1 MSGRVFVVGSMSAD
15 VTTFS
20 QRLPA
25 PGETIHGDRLSLV
38 LGGKGAN
45 QAIAAARAGA
55 ATALIGC
62 VGDDLFRDLV
72 LDGLRAAD
80 VIVDGVR
87 TVPGPTGV
95 AHIRVDRHTGQNDI
109 VIVAGAN
116 GALSGQDAERQLR
129 AMGAGSGDVLL
140 LQLEVPVT
148 TSVHA
153 ARVAAGLGMI
163 VVLDPAPAT
172 ELPDELWPA
181 LTAVTPNESEAALLT
196 GIPAGQPDAAKRA
209 VRWFADRGV
218 DHPIVTLAER
228 GLVGVWDHQLRTLPA
243 IPAEAVDT
251 TAAGDA
257 FAGALGAALASGD
270 SWADAV
276 LRGSAAG
283 AYAVTVE
290 GASPSLP
297 TAAQVDQV
305 LAGATRA

>member
-20 QRLPA
+20 QRLPR

-45 QAIAAARAGA
+45 QAVAAARAGA
-55 ATALIGC
+55 PTALIGC
-62 VGDDLFRDLV
+62 VGDDLFHDLV
-72 LDGLRAAD
+72 LGGLRDAG
-80 VIVDGVR
+80 VVVDGIR
-87 TVPGPTGV
+87 TAPGATGV
-95 AHIRVDRHTGQNDI
+95 AHIRVDRATGQNDI

-116 GALSGQDAERQLR
+116 GALTGADAERQLH
-129 AMGAGSGDVLL
+129 AMGAAAGDVLL
-140 LQLEVPVT
+140 LQLEVPLE

-153 ARVAAGLGMI
+153 ARVGAELGLT
-163 VVLDPAPAT
+163 VVLDPAPAM
-172 ELPDELWPA
+172 ELPDELWPS

-196 GIPAGQPDAAKRA
+196 GIPEGSSDAAEQA
-209 VRWFADRGV
+209 VRWLAGRGV

-228 GLVGVWDHQLRTLPA
+228 GLVGIWADEVRTLPA
-243 IPAEAVDT
+243 IPADAVDT

-257 FAGALGAALASGD
+257 FAGALGAALAAGL
-270 SWADAV
+270 SWGEAIR
-276 LRGSAAG
+276 RGSAAG

-297 TAAQVDQV
+297 TAAQVDAL
-305 LAGATRA
+305 LAGMK